1 MDLNAYQTGK
11 LECIGVSQLDNAAQR
26 EQRSMPA
33 APSPRRGADPSHSAS
48 ILRFPDSQF
57 ASGELRAALARMG
70 RTVALKRAMDI
81 VVASA
86 ALVLLS
92 PALLIVAGLIR
103 LTSAGPAIFRQR
115 RTGQDGKEFVIFK
128 FRTMYSEL
136 QDVSGVKHTVQ
147 DDPRVTAIGRFL
159 RKYSIDELPQ
169 LANVLWGDMSIV
181 GPRAHAVGMLALGV
195 PYDQFVRDYDLRHLV
210 KPGLTGQAQVKGYRG
225 EVCDEAH
232 ARGRIAEDLD
242 YVRNLSLWRDVKI
255 MALTL
260 PAVISG
266 KSAF

>member
-1 MDLNAYQTGK
+1 VDLNAYQTGK
-11 LECIGVSQLDNAAQR
+11 AECIGVSQLDNAAQK
-26 EQRSMPA
+26 EQRSNPSGVVSRRVGEPA
-33 APSPRRGADPSHSAS
+33 HSAA
-48 ILRFPDSQF
+48 ILKFPEAQNLAVD
-57 ASGELRAALARMG
+57 LRGNLARMKA
-70 RTVALKRAMDI
+70 TVAMKRAMDI
-81 VVASA
+81 VLSIA
-86 ALVLLS
+86 AMIVLSPVLLT
-92 PALLIVAGLIR
+92 VAALIR
-103 LTSAGPAIFRQR
+103 LTSAGPAVFRQR
-115 RTGQDGKEFVIFK
+115 RTGQNGKEFVIYK
-128 FRTMYSEL
+128 FRTMHIEL
-136 QDVSGVKHTVQ
+136 QDVSGVRHTVQ
-147 DDPRVTAIGRFL
+147 NDPRVTSIGRFL

-169 LANVLWGDMSIV
+169 LANVLMGEMSIV

-232 ARGRIAEDLD
+232 ARGRVAEDLD